1 MNHLWMALRPYTMIA
16 PALIVFLLFFI
27 YPIGYMVYLSFH
39 DWNFVSPD
47 KNFVGMNNYRELYD
61 HPEFLQS
68 VENTV
73 IFTLLSVGITT
84 VIALLLA
91 LWINK
96 PTKLYGFVQGAIFS
110 PHIISLVSIAML
122 WMWLMDPQYGLLN
135 WLLDLFGLPQSEWL
149 ASPDTALYSLV
160 IVAIWKSVGFNT
172 LILIAGLQ
180 SIPSYLYEAAELD
193 QSSPFTSFLKITLPL
208 ISPTLFF
215 LVIINVISS
224 FQVFETID
232 IMTQGGPLNSTSTLV
247 YFIYEYGFRFF
258 QLGYASAAGVVLLIV
273 LSIFTVLYFLL
284 VSRRV
289 HYQ

>member
-1 MNHLWMALRPYTMIA
+1 MDGS
-16 PALIVFLLFFI
+16 PAVYDDRARIDCFLLFFI

>member
-1 MNHLWMALRPYTMIA
+1 MNHLWMTLRPYTMIA
-16 PALIVFLLFFI
+16 PALLVFLLFFI

-39 DWNFVSPD
+39 DWNFISPD
-47 KNFVGMNNYRELYD
+47 KNFVGMNNYRALYD

-73 IFTLLSVGITT
+73 IFTLLSVVITT

-135 WLLDLFGLPQSEWL
+135 WLLELFGLPQSEWL

-193 QSSPFTSFLKITLPL
+193 QSSTFTSFLKITLPL